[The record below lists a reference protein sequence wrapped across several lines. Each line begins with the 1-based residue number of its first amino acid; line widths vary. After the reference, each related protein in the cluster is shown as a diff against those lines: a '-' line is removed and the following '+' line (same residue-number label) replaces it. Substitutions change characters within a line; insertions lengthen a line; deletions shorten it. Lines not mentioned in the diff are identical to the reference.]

1 MRALCIDML
10 KTDYALATEKIDM
23 SIDAATFDQDMLE
36 SASLLHEDESLFFG
50 DRCHTVDLPLDCAA
64 LKSKTYR
71 FTKRS
76 LDVIGAVCGMVVLGP
91 FMIAAMVAVWLEDGG
106 QVIFRQKRVGIEGE
120 EFTILKVRT
129 MVRDAEAR
137 LAEVAE
143 LNHHEDQRTLKIK
156 KDPRLLRCGGLLR
169 KFSIDEFP
177 QLINVLRGDMT
188 LVGPRPPLPRE
199 VDLYDPEDHV
209 RFLVKPGLTCYWQIS
224 GRGDISFKQMV
235 SLDRRYIEDASS
247 LTDLMLIAKTIP
259 ALLKGEG
266 AH

>member
-1 MRALCIDML
+1 ML
-10 KTDYALATEKIDM
+10 EIYHALATATSNM
-23 SIDAATFDQDMLE
+23 STDAGTIDQDNLE
-36 SASLLHEDESLFFG
+36 IVSTDRDNPAAFCGSSGKFQAVELL
-50 DRCHTVDLPLDCAA
+50 LDCVA
-64 LKSKTYR
+64 LQSKTYKM
-71 FTKRS
+71 TKRL
-76 LDVIGAVCGMVVLGP
+76 LDVLGAVCGLVVLGP
-91 FMIAAMVAVWLEDGG
+91 FMIVAMVAVWLEEGG
-106 QVIFRQKRVGIEGE
+106 AVIFRQKRVGIDGR

-129 MVRDAEAR
+129 MVKAAEAR

-143 LNHHEDQRTLKIK
+143 LNHHKDQRTLKIK
-156 KDPRLLRCGGLLR
+156 NDPRLLRCGGFLR
-169 KFSIDEFP
+169 KYSIDEFP
-177 QLINVLRGDMT
+177 QLVNVLRGDMS

-247 LTDLMLIAKTIP
+247 LTDLIVIAKTIP
-259 ALLKGEG
+259 AILKGEG